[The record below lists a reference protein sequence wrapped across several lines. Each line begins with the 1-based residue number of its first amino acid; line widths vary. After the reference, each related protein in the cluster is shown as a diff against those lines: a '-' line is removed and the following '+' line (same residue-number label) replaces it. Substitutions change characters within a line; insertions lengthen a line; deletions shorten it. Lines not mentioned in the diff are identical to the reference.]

1 MCRILDSWPA
11 PGVPSRPFFA
21 ARVKGIV
28 FRMNWQFW
36 LHNRPLPPADPLE
49 NCAHV
54 RPLLSLMSD
63 GMASAKEAKE
73 AQAHLQACADCRQA
87 LLWIEATRQAIAL
100 RPVVLPPADMR
111 ARIARAIAASAET
124 AVPAVPVAMPAVRRT
139 FAVRPAYAAA
149 ASVAIAG
156 AFLSH
161 YLLMAGSSVVAP
173 PIHTASSGQPQTT
186 HSAPSHLGNVTAQ
199 PRKSPQV
206 AAAVPPGTAGQ
217 ANPAHG
223 LPMPLSHSG
232 EAPSVLRTN
241 LSHSP
246 AARLAAALPP
256 PSAPRAAEVKT
267 RAAQL
272 AANARPALALAPA
285 AGPRHSAFIAVRPAP
300 QPLAGTK
307 VHAGGIKPLVAFVP
321 PVAAAH
327 SPGLATGAPSA
338 AVSVPAPQMA
348 RLPELPPVSAPAVP
362 GDALGSTRAYIR
374 TSLARYRSEGYARRL
389 SMASGVH
396 VRQGYVL
403 VPITYTPT
411 SPSDTTTNPHRAAVA
426 LRSVTAQA
434 SPRTAAVTQAS
445 PGTAAA
451 APELA
456 LTSSNQRRSERD
468 KQWSDA
474 PTNGGA

>member
-1 MCRILDSWPA
+1 MCRILDSRPA

-124 AVPAVPVAMPAVRRT
+124 AVPAVPVAMPAARRT

-149 ASVAIAG
+149 ASVAVAG
-156 AFLSH
+156 AFLGH
-161 YLLMAGSSVVAP
+161 FLLTAGSPVSAP
-173 PIHTASSGQPQTT
+173 PVPTASSGQPQTNY
-186 HSAPSHLGNVTAQ
+186 SADSKLGDHT
-199 PRKSPQV
+199 PRTRKSPQV
-206 AAAVPPGTAGQ
+206 VAAVPPGNAGQ

-232 EAPSVLRTN
+232 EAPSVLRPN
-241 LSHSP
+241 PSHSP
-246 AARLAAALPP
+246 AARLAAALPS

-272 AANARPALALAPA
+272 DANAPPALALAPA

-300 QPLAGTK
+300 QPLLGTK
-307 VHAGGIKPLVAFVP
+307 AHAGGLKPLVAFVP
-321 PVAAAH
+321 PAPAAH
-327 SPGLATGAPSA
+327 SPALAIEGPHAPA
-338 AVSVPAPQMA
+338 AVPATQMA
-348 RLPELPPVSAPAVP
+348 RLPEPSPAPARAVP
-362 GDALGSTRAYIR
+362 GDALGSIR
-374 TSLARYRSEGYARRL
+374 TSLASYRSEGYARRL

-396 VRQGYVL
+396 MRQGYVL
-403 VPITYTPT
+403 APIAYTPT
-411 SPSDTTTNPHRAAVA
+411 SLSDTTAAPRRVAVA
-426 LRSVTAQA
+426 LRSITAQA
-434 SPRTAAVTQAS
+434 APRTAAVTQAS

-474 PTNGGA
+474 PANGGA

>member
-1 MCRILDSWPA
+1 
-11 PGVPSRPFFA
+11 
-21 ARVKGIV
+21 
-28 FRMNWQFW
+28 MNWQFW

-124 AVPAVPVAMPAVRRT
+124 AVPAVPVAMPAARRT

-156 AFLSH
+156 AFLGH
-161 YLLMAGSSVVAP
+161 YLLMAGSPVAAP
-173 PIHTASSGQPQTT
+173 PVHIASSGQPQTN
-186 HSAPSHLGNVTAQ
+186 HSAPPQLGNVTAQ

-206 AAAVPPGTAGQ
+206 IVAVPPANAGQ

-232 EAPSVLRTN
+232 EAPNVLRTN

-246 AARLAAALPP
+246 AARLDAALPL
-256 PSAPRAAEVKT
+256 PSAPHAAEVKT

-300 QPLAGTK
+300 QTLLGTK
-307 VHAGGIKPLVAFVP
+307 VHAGGLKPLVAFVP
-321 PVAAAH
+321 PAAAAH
-327 SPGLATGAPSA
+327 SPALAIGGLPAPA
-338 AVSVPAPQMA
+338 AVPATQMA
-348 RLPELPPVSAPAVP
+348 RLPELPPVPARAVP
-362 GDALGSTRAYIR
+362 GDALGSIR
-374 TSLARYRSEGYARRL
+374 TSLASYRSEGYARRL

-396 VRQGYVL
+396 VRQNYVTISA
-403 VPITYTPT
+403 VWTPT
-411 SPSDTTTNPHRAAVA
+411 SLSQSTAARRTAISDARPA
-426 LRSVTAQA
+426 TAQA
-434 SPRTAAVTQAS
+434 APQT
-445 PGTAAA
+445 AA

-474 PTNGGA
+474 PANGGA

>member
-1 MCRILDSWPA
+1 MCRILDSRPA

-111 ARIARAIAASAET
+111 ARIACAIAASAET
-124 AVPAVPVAMPAVRRT
+124 AVPAVPVAMPSARRT

-156 AFLSH
+156 AFLGH
-161 YLLMAGSSVVAP
+161 YLLMAGSPVAAP
-173 PIHTASSGQPQTT
+173 PVHTASSGQPQTT
-186 HSAPSHLGNVTAQ
+186 HSAPPQLGNVTTQ

-206 AAAVPPGTAGQ
+206 AAAVPPGNGDQ

-223 LPMPLSHSG
+223 LPMPLSHAG

-246 AARLAAALPP
+246 ASRLIAVLPP
-256 PSAPRAAEVKT
+256 RSTPHAAQTKPP
-267 RAAQL
+267 AAQL
-272 AANARPALALAPA
+272 AANMHPALALAPA

-300 QPLAGTK
+300 QPLLGTK
-307 VHAGGIKPLVAFVP
+307 VHAGGLKPLVAFVP
-321 PVAAAH
+321 PAPAAH
-327 SPGLATGAPSA
+327 SPVA
-338 AVSVPAPQMA
+338 AGTLPPAPVAVPTTQMA
-348 RLPELPPVSAPAVP
+348 RLPEPSPVPARAVP
-362 GDALGSTRAYIR
+362 GDALGSIR
-374 TSLARYRSEGYARRL
+374 TSLASYRSEGYARRL

-403 VPITYTPT
+403 APIAYTPT
-411 SPSDTTTNPHRAAVA
+411 SLSDTTAPRRAAVS
-426 LRSVTAQA
+426 LRSITPQA
-434 SPRTAAVTQAS
+434 APE
-445 PGTAAA
+445 TAAA
-451 APELA
+451 TPNLA

-474 PTNGGA
+474 PANGGA

>member
-1 MCRILDSWPA
+1 MCRILDSRPA
-11 PGVPSRPFFA
+11 PVVPNRPFFA

-36 LHNRPLPPADPLE
+36 LHNRSLPPADPLE

-124 AVPAVPVAMPAVRRT
+124 AVPAVPVAMPSGRRT

-149 ASVAIAG
+149 ASVAVAG
-156 AFLSH
+156 AFLGH
-161 YLLMAGSSVVAP
+161 YLLMAGSPVAAP
-173 PIHTASSGQPQTT
+173 PVHTASSGQPQTN
-186 HSAPSHLGNVTAQ
+186 HSASSQLGNVTAQ
-199 PRKSPQV
+199 PRKSPRLV
-206 AAAVPPGTAGQ
+206 AAVPPGTAGQ

-223 LPMPLSHSG
+223 LPTPLSHAG

-241 LSHSP
+241 PSHLLAS
-246 AARLAAALPP
+246 RLAAALPP
-256 PSAPRAAEVKT
+256 PSAPRAAETKPH
-267 RAAQL
+267 AAQL
-272 AANARPALALAPA
+272 AANARPELALAPA
-285 AGPRHSAFIAVRPAP
+285 AGPRHLAFIAVRPAP
-300 QPLAGTK
+300 QPLLGTK

-321 PVAAAH
+321 PAPAAH
-327 SPGLATGAPSA
+327 SLGLAIGAPPVPVA
-338 AVSVPAPQMA
+338 APATQVA
-348 RLPELPPVSAPAVP
+348 RLPEPSPAPARAVP
-362 GDALGSTRAYIR
+362 GDALGSFR
-374 TSLARYRSEGYARRL
+374 TSLASYPSAGYARKL

-396 VRQGYVL
+396 VRQNYVL
-403 VPITYTPT
+403 APIAYTPT
-411 SPSDTTTNPHRAAVA
+411 SLSDTTAPRRAAVA
-426 LRSVTAQA
+426 LRSMTPQA
-434 SPRTAAVTQAS
+434 APQTAA
-445 PGTAAA
+445 GT
-451 APELA
+451 PDLA

-474 PTNGGA
+474 PANGGA